1 MRRKGGGKGKGKR
14 KTVKSNVVVQFW
26 GTIDRMCSM
35 MCDYDVCSH

>member
-1 MRRKGGGKGKGKR
+1 MDEEKGRREGKQLK
-14 KTVKSNVVVQFW
+14 VVQFW